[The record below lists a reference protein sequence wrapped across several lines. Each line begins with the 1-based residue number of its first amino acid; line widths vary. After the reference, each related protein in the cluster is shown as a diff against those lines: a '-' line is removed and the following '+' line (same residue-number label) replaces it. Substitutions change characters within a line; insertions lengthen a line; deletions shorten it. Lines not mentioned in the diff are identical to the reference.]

1 MISAG
6 HPRRGRASLV
16 DDAAASLREG
26 SRAFTRRNLFHAAR
40 RLTRHELDYA
50 GFVAGPLA
58 RRLRAGPIVGLLPP
72 PRAAGPSRPIREW
85 SAYFP
90 AAILIVDRRE
100 IVDLFAASG
109 VLAQGRIAV
118 VCVDGT
124 PRSVVTWL
132 RHGVRA
138 GYRAPIGYLHD
149 AATVLYPF
157 AFEPVKTLIAA
168 LRAGE
173 PLAFADLGLP
183 HAGLRSSALP
193 FCAGRNRTISEL
205 EDAPPAAIIGYAA
218 RRLAAM
224 LPRDSWLAPIRPL
237 RDRPRRAATRR
248 PA

>member
-1 MISAG
+1 MIAA
-6 HPRRGRASLV
+6 GRARRELALV

-40 RLTRHELDYA
+40 RLTRRELDYA
-50 GFVAGPLA
+50 AFLAGPLA
-58 RRLRAGPIVGLLPP
+58 RRLRAGPIDGLLPP
-72 PRAAGPSRPIREW
+72 PRSAGATRLPREFC
-85 SAYFP
+85 AYFP

-109 VLAQGRIAV
+109 VLVQGRIAV

-124 PRSVVTWL
+124 PRTVVTWL
-132 RHGVRA
+132 RHGFRA
-138 GYRAPIGYLHD
+138 GYRAPVGYLHD

-157 AFEPVKTLIAA
+157 AFEPVKTLVTA
-168 LRAGE
+168 LRTDE

-183 HAGLRSSALP
+183 HAGLPSSALP
-193 FCAGRNRTISEL
+193 FCPGRGRTIVEL
-205 EDAPPAAIIGYAA
+205 EEVPPAAIVGYAA

-224 LPRDSWLAPIRPL
+224 LPRDPWLEPIRPPRARRR
-237 RDRPRRAATRR
+237 RDSTRR